1 MISIECGS
9 TGDKR
14 TLSFSL
20 PEEKKRIA
28 MFISGGIDSA
38 LLYFLLL
45 EENKKLDNLHE
56 ITPFSIIRKEG
67 SRYFANL
74 VVAHVHS
81 FYNIPYQDPIIV
93 GDNTLPEH
101 QQVKSGAYDARALGY
116 DIVYL
121 GLIEQLPQHM
131 IGWFPIPYKE
141 SDRFKAPMHLLNKS
155 HIIDLV
161 IKLNQQSLFY
171 ITHSCSTQEIGRCNI
186 CNGCNERKWGFDQ
199 LNQIDP
205 SII

>member
-1 MISIECGS
+1 MIIECGPL
-9 TGDKR
+9 DDRR
-14 TLSFSL
+14 TLSLTL
-20 PEEKKRIA
+20 PEEKKRLA

-38 LLYFLLL
+38 ILYYLML
-45 EENKKLDNLHE
+45 EENKKLNNLHE

-74 VVAHVHS
+74 VIAHIHS
-81 FYNIPYQDPIIV
+81 FYGIPYREPIIV

-101 QQVKSGAYDARALGY
+101 KQVKSGAYDARELGY

-131 IGWFPIPYKE
+131 VGWFPIPYKE
-141 SDRFKAPMHLLNKS
+141 SDRFKAPLHLLNKS
-155 HIIDLV
+155 HIIDLIV
-161 IKLNQQSLFY
+161 QLKQESLFY
-171 ITHSCSTQEIGRCNI
+171 ITHSCSSQEIGRCNR
-186 CNGCNERKWGFDQ
+186 CNGCNERSWGFTQ
-199 LNQIDP
+199 LDITDP